1 MRFRLSTIHVARDE
15 LSENTVKTLELV
27 HAAAGGDNEKLPRYS
42 GELSKLEELETW
54 LKGLSKKVNKA
65 KANGVPG

>member
-1 MRFRLSTIHVARDE
+1 
-15 LSENTVKTLELV
+15 VKTLELV

-65 KANGVPG
+65 KANVVPG